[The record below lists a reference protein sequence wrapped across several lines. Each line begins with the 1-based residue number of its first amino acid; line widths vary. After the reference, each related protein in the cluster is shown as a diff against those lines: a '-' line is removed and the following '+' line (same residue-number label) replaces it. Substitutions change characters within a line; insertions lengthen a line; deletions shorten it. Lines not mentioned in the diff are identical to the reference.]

1 MISSGASWLPR
12 SDTHGNPISSANC
25 STRADFPIPGAP
37 HMNTGLLGA
46 TLSNISNKSS
56 CVDYNAEISVIIF
69 IYFNEMIPPT
79 KAAKT

>member
-37 HMNTGLLGA
+37 QMNTGLPGA

-56 CVDYNAEISVIIF
+56 CVTVMDKF
-69 IYFNEMIPPT
+69 IYYFLSNFHRP
-79 KAAKT
+79 